1 MGQILLKVEKKLSTK
16 KDDWYFFS
24 EKLNSDFSL
33 ILAFH
38 DIFLLF
44 TSIIKLILRLY
55 LCLDIET
62 ITPDEQKSTRKKI
75 SR

>member
-1 MGQILLKVEKKLSTK
+1 MGQILLKVENKLPTQ
-16 KDDWYFFS
+16 KDEGYFF
-24 EKLNSDFSL
+24 EKLNSDLSL

-44 TSIIKLILRLY
+44 TSIIRLILRLY
-55 LCLDIET
+55 LCLTYET
-62 ITPDEQKSTRKKI
+62 ITPDEQKSTRKKT

>member
-1 MGQILLKVEKKLSTK
+1 MGQILLKVENKLSTQK
-16 KDDWYFFS
+16 EEGYFF
-24 EKLNSDFSL
+24 EKLNSDLSL
-33 ILAFH
+33 IPAFH

-55 LCLDIET
+55 LCLGYKS
-62 ITPDEQKSTRKKI
+62 ITPDEQKSTRKKT